1 MLTSRYVLVFQSD
14 VELAQVCAHALEVA
28 GAATRI
34 VTNLADAIAAVEED
48 NPDAIVADVD
58 LPTAQCSALVTAIR
72 SFYGSMKLP
81 IVVMSPNSDET
92 WLCASRALSLDT
104 LAVVSA
110 VEHAIERRESAAQ
123 ATRFVASTRPVGPPP
138 PRRFEYLGYH
148 AA

>member
-14 VELAQVCAHALEVA
+14 LELAQVCAHALEVA

-34 VTNLADAIAAVEED
+34 VTNLADTIAAVEED
-48 NPDAIVADVD
+48 GPDAIVADVD

-72 SFYGSMKLP
+72 SFYGSLNLP
-81 IVVMSPNSDET
+81 IVVMSPNSDEP

-104 LAVVSA
+104 LALVSS
-110 VEHAIERRESAAQ
+110 VEHAIERRDSAAQ
-123 ATRFVASTRPVGPPP
+123 APRDSAGARPAGPLP
-138 PRRFEYLGYH
+138 PRRFEFLGSR